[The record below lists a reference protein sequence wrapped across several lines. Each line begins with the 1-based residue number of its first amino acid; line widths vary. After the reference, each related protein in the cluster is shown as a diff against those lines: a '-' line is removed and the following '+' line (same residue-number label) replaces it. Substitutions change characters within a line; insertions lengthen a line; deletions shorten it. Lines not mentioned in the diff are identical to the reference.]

1 VLLRLLTDKPLTMYD
16 LNTFLSDRKQMVSL
30 EQVYSS
36 LRRVVDPELHK
47 DIVSMGM
54 IKDLS
59 INGDKVGF
67 TLELTTPACPFN
79 TEIEQ
84 DVRNTI
90 AELGVA
96 ELDLKVTARVMEG
109 RAISMDELLPGVK
122 NILAVASGKG
132 GVGKTT
138 VSVNLAIS
146 LAKTGAKVGLLD
158 ADIYGPSVPL
168 MFGLK
173 DAPQVINNKIEPI
186 VSEGVKIISMG
197 FFYEQSQQA
206 GIYRGPIVSG
216 IVKQFL
222 TDVNWGD
229 LDYLIIDLPPGT
241 GDAPLTLAQTIPI
254 TGIIIV
260 TTPQDV
266 AMNVA
271 VKAIGMFNKLNVPI
285 VGVIENMSYL
295 ECPHCENKIPIFGA
309 GGGQKV
315 SEKFNIPF
323 IGQIPLH
330 PQIMVGSDS
339 GKPVTITAPASSNSM
354 AFDKITRTVAG
365 RVSIIA
371 EELKEQAERDRQIE
385 LKQEE
390 KIEGRHDETVGRPTE
405 DQRTAAPPQPQDA
418 TQT

>member
-1 VLLRLLTDKPLTMYD
+1 MKKV
-16 LNTFLSDRKQMVSL
+16 
-30 EQVYSS
+30 E
-36 LRRVVDPELHK
+36 DPELHK

-54 IKDLS
+54 IKDIS
-59 INGDKVGF
+59 INGDKVAF

-84 DVRNTI
+84 EVREKI
-90 AELGVA
+90 AELGVK

-109 RAISMDELLPGVK
+109 RAVSMDELLPGVK

-158 ADIYGPSVPL
+158 ADVYGPSVPL

-173 DAPQVINNKIEPI
+173 DAPQVVNNKIDPVI
-186 VSEGVKIISMG
+186 SEGVKLISMG

-222 TDVNWGD
+222 TDVNWGE

-285 VGVIENMSYL
+285 VGVIENMSHL
-295 ECPHCENKIPIFGA
+295 DCPHCNTRISIFGE

-315 SEKFNIPF
+315 SNQFNIPF

-330 PQIMVGSDS
+330 PQIMTGSDL
-339 GKPVTITAPASSNSM
+339 GQPVTISQPTSLQSV
-354 AFDKITRTVAG
+354 AFDRLARNVAG

-371 EELKEQAERDRQIE
+371 AELNAQTEKDQGKIAEA
-385 LKQEE
+385 
-390 KIEGRHDETVGRPTE
+390 
-405 DQRTAAPPQPQDA
+405 TAAE
-418 TQT
+418 

>member
-1 VLLRLLTDKPLTMYD
+1 
-16 LNTFLSDRKQMVSL
+16 MVSADL
-30 EQVYSS
+30 VLSS
-36 LRRVVDPELHK
+36 LKKVVDPELHK
-47 DIVSMGM
+47 DVVSMGM
-54 IKDLS
+54 IKDLV
-59 INGDKVGF
+59 INSGKVAF

-79 TEIEQ
+79 SDIEQ
-84 DVRNTI
+84 DVRNAI
-90 AELGVA
+90 SSLGVK

-138 VSVNLAIS
+138 VSVNLAMA

-168 MFGLK
+168 MLGLK
-173 DAPQVINNKIEPI
+173 ASPEVINNKIQPP
-186 VSEGVKIISMG
+186 VSEGIKVISMG

-206 GIYRGPIVSG
+206 GIYRGPIISG

-241 GDAPLTLAQTIPI
+241 GDAPLTIAQTIPI
-254 TGIIIV
+254 TGILIV

-295 ECPHCENKIPIFGA
+295 ECPHCKQHTHIFGK
-309 GGGQKV
+309 GGGQTV
-315 SEKFNIPF
+315 SEQFNIPF
-323 IGQIPLH
+323 IGEIPLH
-330 PQIMVGSDS
+330 PLIMTGSDT
-339 GKPVTITAPASSNSM
+339 GKSVVISAPDSMNSLVFSKVAKTIAGRISVIATEMRAQQETESEQSNSNN
-354 AFDKITRTVAG
+354 
-365 RVSIIA
+365 SSS
-371 EELKEQAERDRQIE
+371 Q
-385 LKQEE
+385 
-390 KIEGRHDETVGRPTE
+390 TE
-405 DQRTAAPPQPQDA
+405 SQNASHL
-418 TQT
+418 

>member
-1 VLLRLLTDKPLTMYD
+1 MKKV
-16 LNTFLSDRKQMVSL
+16 
-30 EQVYSS
+30 E
-36 LRRVVDPELHK
+36 DPELHK

-54 IKDLS
+54 IKDIA
-59 INGDKVGF
+59 INGDTVAF

-84 DVRNTI
+84 EVREKI
-90 AELGVA
+90 AELGVK

-109 RAISMDELLPGVK
+109 RAVSMDELLPGVK

-158 ADIYGPSVPL
+158 ADVYGPSVPL

-173 DAPQVINNKIEPI
+173 DAPQVVNNKIDPVI
-186 VSEGVKIISMG
+186 SEGVKIISMG

-222 TDVNWGD
+222 TDVNWGE

-271 VKAIGMFNKLNVPI
+271 VKAIGMFNKLNVPL
-285 VGVIENMSYL
+285 VGVIENMSHL
-295 ECPHCENKIPIFGA
+295 DCPHCNTRISIFGE

-315 SEKFNIPF
+315 SNQFNIPF
-323 IGQIPLH
+323 VGQIPLH
-330 PQIMVGSDS
+330 PQIMTGSDL
-339 GKPVTITAPASSNSM
+339 GHPVTISQPASLQSV
-354 AFDKITRTVAG
+354 AFDKLARTIAG

-371 EELKEQAERDRQIE
+371 AELNAQADKDQG
-385 LKQEE
+385 
-390 KIEGRHDETVGRPTE
+390 KIAEATATE
-405 DQRTAAPPQPQDA
+405 
-418 TQT
+418 

>member
-1 VLLRLLTDKPLTMYD
+1 
-16 LNTFLSDRKQMVSL
+16 
-30 EQVYSS
+30 
-36 LRRVVDPELHK
+36 
-47 DIVSMGM
+47 MGM
-54 IKDLS
+54 IKDLV
-59 INGDKVGF
+59 INSGKVAF

-79 TEIEQ
+79 SDIEQ
-84 DVRNTI
+84 DVRNAI
-90 AELGVA
+90 SSLGVK

-138 VSVNLAIS
+138 VSVNLAMA

-168 MFGLK
+168 MLGLK
-173 DAPQVINNKIEPI
+173 ASPEVINNKIQPP
-186 VSEGVKIISMG
+186 VSEGIKVISMG

-206 GIYRGPIVSG
+206 GIYRGPIISG

-241 GDAPLTLAQTIPI
+241 GDAPLTIAQTIPI
-254 TGIIIV
+254 TGILIV

-295 ECPHCENKIPIFGA
+295 ECPHCKQHTHIFGK
-309 GGGQKV
+309 GGGQIV
-315 SEKFNIPF
+315 SEQFNIPF
-323 IGQIPLH
+323 IGEIPLH
-330 PQIMVGSDS
+330 PLIMTGSDI
-339 GKPVTITAPASSNSM
+339 GKSVVISAPDSMNSLVFSKVAKTIAGRISVIATEMRAQQETESEQSSSNNS
-354 AFDKITRTVAG
+354 
-365 RVSIIA
+365 SS
-371 EELKEQAERDRQIE
+371 Q
-385 LKQEE
+385 
-390 KIEGRHDETVGRPTE
+390 TE
-405 DQRTAAPPQPQDA
+405 AQNASHF
-418 TQT
+418 